1 MQNVGV
7 KTRKRFDINAVVQFL
22 TYSDILM
29 MSGWGLVLPIIS
41 VFFSDQIVGGNVK
54 FAGLAST
61 VYFIIKSVVQIPV
74 ARMVDKHRGEKDDF
88 WVMVAGS
95 VLISLSAFLYMF
107 ATTKA
112 HVYGIQVLYGI
123 GGALSYPTWLAI
135 FTRHVDKNKEG
146 LEWSLYYTSV
156 DVGSALTAGLGG
168 LLAAS
173 FGYQFLFWLVGVSS
187 IAGTMFLIGIREEM
201 KKR

>member
-1 MQNVGV
+1 VQNLGV
-7 KTRKRFDINAVVQFL
+7 KTKKRFDINAVVQFL

-41 VFFSDQIVGGNVK
+41 IFFSDQIAGGDVK

-61 VYFIIKSVVQIPV
+61 VYFIVKSVVQIPV

-95 VLISLSAFLYMF
+95 MLISLSAFLYMF

-112 HVYGIQVLYGI
+112 DVYGIQVLYGI
-123 GGALSYPTWLAI
+123 GGALSYSTWLAI
-135 FTRHVDKNKEG
+135 FTRHMDKNREG

-173 FGYQFLFWLVGVSS
+173 FGY
-187 IAGTMFLIGIREEM
+187 
-201 KKR
+201 

>member
-1 MQNVGV
+1 MQNIAV

-41 VFFSDQIVGGNVK
+41 VFFSDQIAGGDVK

-61 VYFIIKSVVQIPV
+61 VYFVVKSVVQIPV

-95 VLISLSAFLYMF
+95 MLISLSAFLYMF
-107 ATTKA
+107 ATTKS

-135 FTRHVDKNKEG
+135 FTRHMDKNREG

-187 IAGTMFLIGIREEM
+187 IAGTMFLIGVREEM
-201 KKR
+201 KK

>member
-1 MQNVGV
+1 MQNLGV
-7 KTRKRFDINAVVQFL
+7 KIKRKFDINAVVQFL

-41 VFFSDQIVGGNVK
+41 VFFSDQIVGGDVK

-61 VYFIIKSVVQIPV
+61 VYFIVKSVVQIPV
-74 ARMVDKHRGEKDDF
+74 ARMVDKNRGETDDF

-95 VLISLSAFLYMF
+95 LLISLSAFLYMF

-112 HVYGIQVLYGI
+112 HIYGIQVLYGM

>member
-1 MQNVGV
+1 VQNIDG

-41 VFFSDQIVGGNVK
+41 VFFSDQIAGGDVK

-61 VYFIIKSVVQIPV
+61 VYFIVKSVVQIPV

-88 WVMVAGS
+88 WVMVVGS
-95 VLISLSAFLYMF
+95 MLISLSAFLYMF
-107 ATTKA
+107 ATTRA

-135 FTRHVDKNKEG
+135 FTRHVDKNREG

-187 IAGTMFLIGIREEM
+187 IAGTMFLIGVREEM
-201 KKR
+201 KK

>member
-1 MQNVGV
+1 MQNIDG

-41 VFFSDQIVGGNVK
+41 VFFSDQIAGGDVK

-61 VYFIIKSVVQIPV
+61 VYFIVKSVVQIPV

-88 WVMVAGS
+88 WVMVVGS
-95 VLISLSAFLYMF
+95 MLISLSAFLYMF
-107 ATTKA
+107 ATTRA

-135 FTRHVDKNKEG
+135 FTRHVDKNREG

-187 IAGTMFLIGIREEM
+187 IAGTMFLIGVREEM
-201 KKR
+201 KK

>member
-1 MQNVGV
+1 MQNIGV
-7 KTRKRFDINAVVQFL
+7 KIKKRFDINVVVQFL

-41 VFFSDQIVGGNVK
+41 VFFSDQIAGGDVK

-61 VYFIIKSVVQIPV
+61 VYFIVKSVVQIPV

-88 WVMVAGS
+88 WVMVVGS
-95 VLISLSAFLYMF
+95 MLISLSAFLYMF
-107 ATTKA
+107 ATTRA

-135 FTRHVDKNKEG
+135 FTRHVDKNREG

-201 KKR
+201 KK

>member
-1 MQNVGV
+1 MQNISR
-7 KTRKRFDINAVVQFL
+7 KKRKRFDINAVVQFL

-41 VFFSDQIVGGNVK
+41 VFFSGQIAGGDVK

-61 VYFIIKSVVQIPV
+61 VYFIVKSVVQIPV
-74 ARMVDKHRGEKDDF
+74 ARMVDKHKGEKDDF

-95 VLISLSAFLYMF
+95 LLISLSAFLYMF

>member
-1 MQNVGV
+1 MQNVDV

-41 VFFSDQIVGGNVK
+41 VFFSDQIAGGDVK

-61 VYFIIKSVVQIPV
+61 VYFIVKSVVQIPV

-88 WVMVAGS
+88 WVMVVGS
-95 VLISLSAFLYMF
+95 MLISLSAFLYMF
-107 ATTKA
+107 ATTRA

-135 FTRHVDKNKEG
+135 FTRHVDKNREG

-187 IAGTMFLIGIREEM
+187 IAGTMFLIGVREEM
-201 KKR
+201 KK